1 MVIFI
6 KAIGVKIAEK
16 EQDKLCMQ
24 MDKDMQAT
32 GWIINLVVKE
42 STIEELKFL
51 QRANGKTILLLVGS
65 FIVNN
70 MKVNGKEEI
79 LMVKEFISMKMGLYI
94 KVNL

>member
-1 MVIFI
+1 M
-6 KAIGVKIAEK
+6 A
-16 EQDKLCMQ
+16 
-24 MDKDMQAT
+24 
-32 GWIINLVVKE
+32 KE

-51 QRANGKTILLLVGS
+51 QRANGKAILLLVGS